1 MTQVMHEDSD
11 RLVLNR
17 FATLKKQE
25 LDSVSEAQ
33 IELLDRCSQS
43 IYRHLQYCRH
53 HYANLS
59 DAAQPENL
67 AMDRIGT
74 YRRAGDLVDFRYV
87 YEANISAFMSCL
99 HALLDSFPYLLNT
112 FIPVINDSQR
122 KKIAWT
128 NTFIQKYKN
137 MPFHDELAQ
146 FFTDENFCK
155 LKGYTNH
162 IKHRNLV
169 RIRNTGERLEFEC
182 FDYPDPKKLVDK
194 NRNVDNKDISVK
206 NADALSLIEHLH
218 DDLIPKYLRLCNKLL
233 DFKMIE
239 IGNLKKA

>member
-1 MTQVMHEDSD
+1 MTQEMHEDSD

-25 LDSVSEAQ
+25 LDAASEAK

-43 IYRHLQYCRH
+43 IYRYLQYCRH

-112 FIPVINDSQR
+112 FIPVINDSR
-122 KKIAWT
+122 RSEIAWK
-128 NTFIQKYKN
+128 NTFIKKYIN
-137 MPFHDELAQ
+137 MPFHDDLSQ
-146 FFTDENFCK
+146 FLTDENFCK

-162 IKHRNLV
+162 IKHRHLV
-169 RIRNTGERLEFEC
+169 LIRNTGKRLELEC
-182 FDYPDPKKLVDK
+182 FDYPNPKLLIDA
-194 NRNVDNKDISVK
+194 NRNVEHKELSVE
-206 NADALSLIEHLH
+206 NADALALIEHLH
-218 DDLIPKYLRLCNKLL
+218 DDLIPKYLRLCSKVL
-233 DFKMIE
+233 DFKEHEIE
-239 IGNLKKA
+239 NLKRA